1 MTKRKGI
8 PPKMKLKVFKRDNYT
23 CRFCGKSPAT
33 YPELVL
39 EVDHI
44 KPVSEG
50 GSNEIDNLQTLCIM
64 CNRGKGND
72 SSLNITT
79 RNRIDILL
87 NRINPDILKEIKEN
101 KRARI
106 VANDTDFQEL
116 VRLNDLCNSFKVDVI
131 LNTIIGYQAGYGM
144 GIYTIEDYGGSK
156 VNFILTAL

>member
-8 PPKMKLKVFKRDNYT
+8 PPKVKLKVFKRDNYT
-23 CRFCGKSPAT
+23 CRLCSKSPAT

-87 NRINPDILKEIKEN
+87 NRINPNILKEIEEN
-101 KRARI
+101 KRAKI

-131 LNTIIGYQAGYGM
+131 PNTIIGYQAGYGM

-156 VNFILTAL
+156 VNFILTVL